1 MESTIVWRQIQKFNN
16 SLRWHNLI
24 GLALLIGLGAWQ
36 YRYLRNCFL
45 GPQKIDSAELLKI
58 TDPDRLDRNF
68 VTYTSEKALDTGFQR
83 VSKSRRSG
91 TETLGHRYLVAVVGG
106 EKALLVEAQSI
117 DDLKNPT
124 FTGGLSTI
132 SDDVQTKV
140 VDPLLKEAPS
150 MKSRMLPMVLGTND
164 YRLGSYMLVP
174 LLLGGIG
181 FCSWNVYQAGRRAK
195 DPRKHPV
202 YKTLARYGEADLMA
216 TDLDRELRTHY
227 NIDDLKTNNTYIT
240 PNWLVHPQ
248 TYGLQ
253 VVQFDRLMWV
263 YKKVTSHSVNFI
275 PTGKSYELLMHDN
288 FGKEYTLKMSEQ
300 EVHATIEQINGHAP
314 WAVVGF
320 SDEIKALWY
329 KQRDEFYQIVAERK
343 KETNN

>member
-24 GLALLIGLGAWQ
+24 GLALLTGLGALQ

-45 GPQKIDSAELLKI
+45 GPQKIDSAQLLKI
-58 TDPDRLDRNF
+58 TDPDKLDRDF
-68 VTYTSEKALDTGFQR
+68 VTYTSEKAFDTGFTK
-83 VSKSRRSG
+83 VSKRRSS
-91 TETLGHRYLVAVVGG
+91 ETTTSKYAVAIVGG
-106 EKALLVEAQSI
+106 EKALLVEAQPEDNLS
-117 DDLKNPT
+117 NPT

-132 SDDVQTKV
+132 SDDVQTKI
-140 VDPLLKEAPS
+140 VDPLLQEAPS
-150 MKSRMLPMVLGTND
+150 MKARMLPMILETDD
-164 YRLGSYMLVP
+164 YRFWSYLLVP

-181 FCSWNVYQAGRRAK
+181 ICSWNVYQAGVRAK

-216 TDLDRELRTHY
+216 TDLDRELRTHH
-227 NIDDLKTNNTYIT
+227 NIDNLKANDTYIT

-275 PTGKSYELLMHDN
+275 PTGKSYELLMHDD
-288 FGKEYTLKMSEQ
+288 FGKEHTIKMSEQ
-300 EVHATIEQINGHAP
+300 EVHATIEEINGYAP

-320 SDEIKALWY
+320 SDEIKGLWD
-329 KQRDEFYQIVAERK
+329 KQRDEFYQLVAERK
-343 KETNN
+343 KETKN

>member
-24 GLALLIGLGAWQ
+24 GLALLIAFGAFQ

-45 GPQKIDSAELLKI
+45 GPQKIDSAQLLKI
-58 TDPDRLDRNF
+58 TDPSQIDRDF
-68 VTYTSEKALDTGFQR
+68 VTYTSEKAFDTGFQK
-83 VSKSRRSG
+83 VSKSRSS
-91 TETLGHRYLVAVVGG
+91 ETTTNKYAVAIVGG
-106 EKALLVEAQSI
+106 EKALLVEAQPS

-124 FTGGLSTI
+124 FTGGLATI
-132 SDDVQTKV
+132 SNDVQTKI
-140 VDPLLKEAPS
+140 VDPLLQEAPS
-150 MKSRMLPMVLGTND
+150 MKARMLPMILETGD
-164 YRLGSYMLVP
+164 YRMWSYFFVP
-174 LLLGGIG
+174 FLLGGIG
-181 FCSWNVYQAGRRAK
+181 ICGWNVYQAGVRTK

-216 TDLDRELRTHY
+216 TNLDRELRTHH
-227 NIDDLKTNNTYIT
+227 NVEDLQPNNTYIT

-248 TYGLQ
+248 TYGLYALQ
-253 VVQFDRLMWV
+253 LDRLMWV

-288 FGKEYTLKMSEQ
+288 FGQEHTIKMSEQ
-300 EVHATIEQINGHAP
+300 QVHDTIERINGHAP

-320 SDEIKALWY
+320 TDEIKGLWD
-329 KQRDEFYQIVAERK
+329 KQRDEFYSLVEDRK
-343 KETNN
+343 KETQK

>member
-24 GLALLIGLGAWQ
+24 GLAILIGLGALQ

-45 GPQKIDSAELLKI
+45 GPQKIDSAQLLKI
-58 TDPDRLDRNF
+58 TDPDKLDRDF
-68 VTYTSEKALDTGFQR
+68 VTYTSEKAFDTGFQK
-83 VSKSRRSG
+83 VSKRRSS
-91 TETLGHRYLVAVVGG
+91 ETTTNKYAVAIVGG
-106 EKALLVEAQSI
+106 EKALLVEAQPD
-117 DDLKNPT
+117 DDLSKPT

-132 SDDVQTKV
+132 SYDVQSKI
-140 VDPLLKEAPS
+140 VDPLLQEAPS
-150 MKSRMLPMVLGTND
+150 MKARMLPIMLETGD
-164 YRLGSYMLVP
+164 YRLWSYFLVP
-174 LLLGGIG
+174 LLLGGLGICG
-181 FCSWNVYQAGRRAK
+181 WNVYQAGVRSK

-202 YKTLARYGEADLMA
+202 YKTLARYGEADVMA
-216 TDLDRELRTHY
+216 TNLDRELRTHH
-227 NIDDLKTNNTYIT
+227 NIDDLKANNTYIT

-248 TYGLQ
+248 TYGLH

-288 FGKEYTLKMSEQ
+288 FGREHTIKMSEQ
-300 EVHATIEQINGHAP
+300 KVHETIEQINSYAP

-320 SDEIKALWY
+320 SDEIKGLWD
-329 KQRDEFYQIVAERK
+329 KQRDEFYQLVAERK
-343 KETNN
+343 KETKN